1 MIAYVLCHCLS
12 GAAGLD
18 IGKTGTEFDRSF
30 AQSRGAFDSH
40 VSAFEG
46 LATAAHA
53 SEKYA
58 GLFSTLD
65 CSVIDAYGSNIH
77 ELVDVIPMASA
88 LTATLRLA
96 LVRTSLHILWQISLA
111 RLSTLCMNRLS
122 GALAVFDSKFEVS
135 PSSSTP

>member
-40 VSAFEG
+40 VSASEG
-46 LATAAHA
+46 LATEVYA
-53 SEKYA
+53 SEKHA
-58 GLFSTLD
+58 GLFSTLG
-65 CSVIDAYGSNIH
+65 CSVFDACGSNIH

-88 LTATLRLA
+88 LTATLRLT
-96 LVRTSLHILWQISLA
+96 LVRTALPIL
-111 RLSTLCMNRLS
+111 
-122 GALAVFDSKFEVS
+122 
-135 PSSSTP
+135 